1 LASPHALQPS
11 RNDALTD
18 RDAQPI
24 RRVDQIWRSLS
35 QIAPLG
41 IFILLLGA
49 CLYVCRP
56 ILLPVSVA
64 LVVGTTL
71 APIVKAARRWG
82 VPPPVT
88 AVVIVIALLSMAAA
102 AAMLL
107 AAPVSEWIGRA
118 PEVGASIT
126 QKFHVLEPPL
136 SALRQLQDDLLPS
149 SGPAVTVEPPQLSV
163 VTPVLTFVTPA
174 VTETMVFLVT
184 LILFL
189 ARQMESRRYMAS
201 FFVTRDAKLRFIR
214 ITNDVEH
221 NLALYVA
228 TMTAINTVLGLIVAI
243 GAWLFGLPAPFTLGL
258 LAMLLNY
265 VPYIGPA
272 GTALILL
279 SVGLVTFPGL
289 GQALIPPAAFVG
301 LATLEGQF
309 ITPTI
314 LGHRL
319 TLSPLAIFLS
329 LSFWAWL
336 WGPMGAFLAVPFSII
351 GLVIVSHLFPPED
364 LRLPE

>member
-1 LASPHALQPS
+1 LASPHALQPN
-11 RNDALTD
+11 RNDALTS

-24 RRVDQIWRSLS
+24 QSVDKIWRALA
-35 QIAPLG
+35 QMAPLG

-56 ILLPVSVA
+56 ILLPVSA
-64 LVVGTTL
+64 AFVVGTTL
-71 APIVKAARRWG
+71 APIVKAARRRG
-82 VPPPVT
+82 VPPAVT
-88 AVVIVIALLSMAAA
+88 AIAIVIVLLGAAA
-102 AAMLL
+102 IAAMLL

-118 PEVGASIT
+118 PEIGASIK

-149 SGPAVTVEPPQLSV
+149 SGPAVTVEAPQLSV
-163 VTPVLTFVTPA
+163 FTPVLTFLTPA
-174 VTETMVFLVT
+174 LTETMVFLVT

-189 ARQMESRRYMAS
+189 AGQMEFRRHMAS
-201 FFVTRDAKLRFIR
+201 FFESRDAKLRFIR

-221 NLALYVA
+221 NLAAYVA
-228 TMTAINTVLGLIVAI
+228 TMTAINGVLGLVVAV
-243 GAWLFGLPAPFTLGL
+243 GAWLFGLPTPYILGI

-272 GTALILL
+272 CMALTLL

-319 TLSPLAIFLS
+319 TLSPLAIFLA

-351 GLVIVSHLFPPED
+351 GLVVVSHLFPPED
-364 LRLPE
+364 LRLPD